1 IPSPSQILSPSSNSM
16 SSMEHC
22 YFDEIDDLIRSS
34 CHSATPAIT
43 DSSKVDYTTRNT
55 INRSQ
60 NIRFDNI
67 QDQLKIFS
75 AHLARVEQSAT
86 PTPDLLQ
93 VNQFRSKTLQLF
105 CENVFKYK
113 KELIVLN

>member
-1 IPSPSQILSPSSNSM
+1 M

-105 CENVFKYK
+105 SRSQTHNNQSASHSTQPLPLMSTVIE
-113 KELIVLN
+113 